1 MSGDIFLNIDRIVL
15 HGLGHVDR
23 SELQTALQTAL
34 KEQLASGPVRHP
46 AEISRVVTQF
56 TLPETVSAG
65 QLGQSLAKNL
75 YGVISDTGIAAASRD
90 AGKPGGK
97 PNA

>member
-34 KEQLASGPVRHP
+34 KLTKELNRLDIQKRH
-46 AEISRVVTQF
+46 
-56 TLPETVSAG
+56 
-65 QLGQSLAKNL
+65 
-75 YGVISDTGIAAASRD
+75 
-90 AGKPGGK
+90 
-97 PNA
+97 